1 MLICFLPSHLEQARR
16 LKWVDEA
23 FEMLVFPANL
33 WNSVEV
39 AESLERE
46 LLHADILLVVA
57 VTRQES
63 VVDSE
68 TC

>member
-1 MLICFLPSHLEQARR
+1 
-16 LKWVDEA
+16 
-23 FEMLVFPANL
+23 MLVFPDNF
-33 WNSVEV
+33 WSSVEV
-39 AESLERE
+39 ADSLERE